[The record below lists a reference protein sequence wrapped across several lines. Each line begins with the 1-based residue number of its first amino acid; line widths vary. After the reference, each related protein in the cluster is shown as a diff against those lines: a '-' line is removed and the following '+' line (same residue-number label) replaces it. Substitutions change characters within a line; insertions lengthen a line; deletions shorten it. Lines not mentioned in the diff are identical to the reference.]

1 MLNAETYITSQK
13 GIGGKIRTKYEDFYV
28 EEIPES
34 EPSGTGPNTWFFIE
48 KVGRDTLEVVLDIA
62 RELHIDRKRMVFAG
76 MKDKRAVTRQWLCVS
91 NSEVEDIEKLE
102 DKLYKVDILKIM
114 QNEKKLRIGQL
125 VGNKFR
131 LIIRDTEDPE
141 KDSEIATEILA
152 ELSRKGVPN
161 YYGWQRFGKKRSNTH
176 LVGKALLEN
185 DLKKVIDAYIGN
197 PYPEEPEYIRKAR
210 ELYDEGKLEESFE
223 EMPRSMRYEKMML
236 KTILKEM
243 RKKDIDDVASLDDNS
258 YRRVI
263 GSLPKPLRRMFVHA
277 YQSFLFNKAVSER
290 TKLGIDKYV
299 EGDIIIDNEEHLVH
313 EFGDD
318 IGERIKNFEVHPTA
332 PLFGSK
338 VPLAGGKLGE
348 MEQGVI
354 DEQGVTLEEF
364 MVPKMPKLG
373 SHGLRRAIRFKIW
386 DASAKATDE
395 GVLVEF
401 SIPKGCY
408 ATAVLREIMKNEVV

>member
-1 MLNAETYITSQK
+1 MINAETYITSQR

-34 EPSGTGPNTWFFIE
+34 EPGGIGPNTWFFIE
-48 KVGRDTLEVVLDIA
+48 KIGRDTLDVVLDVA
-62 RELHIDRKRMVFAG
+62 RELHIDRKRMGFAG

-91 NSEVEDIEKLE
+91 NSEIEEIEKLR
-102 DKLYKVDILKIM
+102 DKLYKVEILKIM

-125 VGNKFR
+125 IGNKFR
-131 LIIRDTEDPE
+131 LLIRDTDNP
-141 KDSEIATEILA
+141 KRDSEVANEILD
-152 ELSRKGVPN
+152 ELSKRGVPN

-185 DLKKVIDAYIGN
+185 DLKKVVDSYIGN
-197 PYPEEPEYIRKAR
+197 PYEEESEHIKEARK
-210 ELYDEGKLEESFE
+210 LYDEGKWGESFE
-223 EMPRSMRYEKMML
+223 AMPGSMRYEKMIL
-236 KTILKEM
+236 KTLLKEI
-243 RKKDIDDVASLDDNS
+243 KKKKVDDIASLDENS
-258 YRRVI
+258 YRRAI
-263 GSLPKPLRRMFVHA
+263 ESLPKPLKRMFVHA
-277 YQSFLFNKAVSER
+277 YQSFLFNRVVSER
-290 TKLGIDKYV
+290 AKLGIDKYV

-318 IGERIKNFEVHPTA
+318 INERIKNFEVHPTA

-348 MEQGVI
+348 MEQNVL
-354 DEQGVTLEEF
+354 DEEGVTLEEF
-364 MVPKMPKLG
+364 KVPKMPKLG
-373 SHGLRRAIRFKIW
+373 SHGLRRAVRFKIW
-386 DASAKATDE
+386 NALAKVTDE
-395 GVLVEF
+395 GVLLEF

>member
-13 GIGGKIRTKYEDFYV
+13 GIGGKIRTIYEDFYV

-34 EPSGTGPNTWFFIE
+34 EPSGTGDNTWFFIE
-48 KVGRDTLEVVLDIA
+48 KIGRDTLEVVLDVA
-62 RELHIDRKRMVFAG
+62 RELHVDRKRMGFAG

-91 NSEVEDIEKLE
+91 NSEVEDIEKLR

-114 QNEKKLRIGQL
+114 KNEKKLRIGQL

-131 LIIRDTEDPE
+131 LLIRDTEDPE
-141 KDSEIATEILA
+141 KDSKVATEIMA
-152 ELSRKGVPN
+152 ELSKTGVPN

-185 DLKKVIDAYIGN
+185 DLKKAVDCYIGN
-197 PYPEEPEYIRKAR
+197 PYDEERDHIKKPRQ
-210 ELYDEGKLEESFE
+210 LYDEGKWEESFE

-236 KTILKEM
+236 KTLLKEM
-243 RKKDIDDVASLDDNS
+243 KKKESEDIDSLDDNS
-258 YRRVI
+258 YRRVM

-290 TKLGIDKYV
+290 AKLGIDKYV

-318 IGERIKNFEVHPTA
+318 IDERIKDFEVHPTA

-338 VPLAGGKLGE
+338 VPLAGGELGE
-348 MEQGVI
+348 MEQKVI
-354 DEQGVTLEEF
+354 DEEGVTLEEF
-364 MVPKMPKLG
+364 KVPKMPKLG